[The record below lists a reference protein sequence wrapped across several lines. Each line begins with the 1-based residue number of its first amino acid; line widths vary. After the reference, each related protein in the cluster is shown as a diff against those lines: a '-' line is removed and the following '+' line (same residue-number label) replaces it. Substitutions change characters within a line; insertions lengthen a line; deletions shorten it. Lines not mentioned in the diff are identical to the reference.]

1 MMRRIL
7 NRFFF
12 GMPFGITY
20 GLLITLGYSYGR
32 GNIIYHPAEA
42 RFAEHFSSNLNVLLV
57 SIILWA
63 LIGSLFSVTTMLFEI
78 ETWSLARQTLTH
90 FALTVSGFM
99 ILAYL
104 AGWYPLDLISIA
116 SEIFVFIII
125 YFVIWGSSMLR
136 AKRNVDAINRKI
148 NKRRK

>member
-20 GLLITLGYSYGR
+20 GLLITLLDAYVR
-32 GNIIYHPAEA
+32 GEKTYQPSGT
-42 RFAEHFSSNLNVLLV
+42 RFASHFSNHLDMLLV

-125 YFVIWGSSMLR
+125 YLVIWGSSMLR

-148 NKRRK
+148 NKRK